1 MTTINLMC
9 TRTRLGEV
17 QTTLQASPVPEGQI
31 VGETYVPPEGCEI
44 ASGWQVFSG
53 QFGTLGSELWTE
65 TTNVLLSSLGAVPY
79 LIGYVLIILMFM
91 FAWRAVK
98 SFLTPTRDFTSLKT
112 VTFGDES
119 AVRSEFP
126 ASVIS
131 IIFIFLIW
139 GTFTGSALVPS
150 FLHLPAPFTGEN
162 SFTYT
167 VEDAAGARDDA
178 TVFVRVFEAGSDADE
193 IEIAP
198 GDGFAKD
205 DIIDV
210 TEYRSEIVTWDR
222 NDEVNRRDDGARI
235 VAING
240 QEFDFDPAA
249 ESNGAAPSFDLG
261 WTRVGITE
269 RGTINV
275 IPDAG
280 WQMQPL
286 YLPAP
291 EVVWNRF
298 IEIAKYG
305 YQNVYLTVHL
315 GFSLFRVVV
324 GFLLGAA
331 VGIPLGYAMGL
342 SNWFR
347 GWFDPIVEF
356 MRPVPPLALIP
367 LVIIWFGIG
376 EVGKIFLLF
385 LAALWIMA
393 IAARSGVS
401 GVRITKVHA
410 AYSLGASKWQ
420 ILRHVIIPNSLPEIF
435 TGARVAMGVC
445 WGTVVAAELVAA
457 EEGIGKMITTAS
469 KFQSTDIILL
479 GVIIIGIVGFGIDML
494 MRMAERKLVPWKGKG

>member
-1 MTTINLMC
+1 LFHPSC
-9 TRTRLGEV
+9 T
-17 QTTLQASPVPEGQI
+17 S
-31 VGETYVPPEGCEI
+31 
-44 ASGWQVFSG
+44 
-53 QFGTLGSELWTE
+53 
-65 TTNVLLSSLGAVPY
+65 
-79 LIGYVLIILMFM
+79 
-91 FAWRAVK
+91 
-98 SFLTPTRDFTSLKT
+98 
-112 VTFGDES
+112 
-119 AVRSEFP
+119 
-126 ASVIS
+126 
-131 IIFIFLIW
+131 
-139 GTFTGSALVPS
+139 
-150 FLHLPAPFTGEN
+150 
-162 SFTYT
+162 
-167 VEDAAGARDDA
+167 VEDADGNRDDA
-178 TVFVRVFEAGSDADE
+178 TVFVHVSEAGADPE
-193 IEIAP
+193 ETEVAP

-205 DIIDV
+205 DITYV

-240 QEFDFDPAA
+240 EEFDFTAGDENAGP
-249 ESNGAAPSFDLG
+249 APSFNLG
-261 WTRVGITE
+261 WTRVSITE

-275 IPDAG
+275 IPDSG

-298 IEIAKYG
+298 IEIATYG

-324 GFLLGAA
+324 GFMLGAA

-420 ILRHVIIPNSLPEIF
+420 ILRHVIIPNSLPEMSSSS
-435 TGARVAMGVC
+435 A
-445 WGTVVAAELVAA
+445 L
-457 EEGIGKMITTAS
+457 
-469 KFQSTDIILL
+469 
-479 GVIIIGIVGFGIDML
+479 
-494 MRMAERKLVPWKGKG
+494 